1 MTNTFENYTLLAG
14 SHGRRGSLWKGPD
27 HLLVIE
33 GSGVLFALS
42 EQYRRIDYAN
52 IQSLG
57 LVRTVR
63 YGWLIAAF
71 AVPAVL
77 FAIGLIATLDQAIG
91 FPIAFGVPFTVFL
104 TLLIIHLVKGRTV
117 RCSVQTAVQ
126 VLRLRPLTRETRAQ
140 RVLEELAQL
149 CRHHQGDA
157 PARDA
162 GALPQDSGA
171 PLPPLTGKP
180 IWRGSPAVLIAGA
193 TVLLWGL
200 ALMGELFIGSMGYLA
215 LNASLCTVAGA
226 ASVIGVVVAMRHHSP
241 GGLLASLWISLIL
254 TMLTGFMAL
263 VAIGVAGAR
272 LDHMGGNAS
281 PFDALGFLAQL
292 SMADTH
298 GFGWLLVGFGALVA
312 LLGTVILVHGPRRGP
327 VAAPAPPSVAP
338 PL

>member
-33 GSGVLFALS
+33 GGGVLFALS

-91 FPIAFGVPFTVFL
+91 FSIAFGVPFTVFL

-117 RCSVQTAVQ
+117 RCSLQTAVQ
-126 VLRLRPLTRETRAQ
+126 VLRLRPLTREAKAQ
-140 RVLEELAQL
+140 RVLDELAQL

-157 PARDA
+157 PVQDA
-162 GALPQDSGA
+162 SALPQDVG
-171 PLPPLTGKP
+171 LP
-180 IWRGSPAVLIAGA
+180 
-193 TVLLWGL
+193 
-200 ALMGELFIGSMGYLA
+200 
-215 LNASLCTVAGA
+215 
-226 ASVIGVVVAMRHHSP
+226 
-241 GGLLASLWISLIL
+241 
-254 TMLTGFMAL
+254 
-263 VAIGVAGAR
+263 R
-272 LDHMGGNAS
+272 L
-281 PFDALGFLAQL
+281 
-292 SMADTH
+292 
-298 GFGWLLVGFGALVA
+298 
-312 LLGTVILVHGPRRGP
+312 R
-327 VAAPAPPSVAP
+327 
-338 PL
+338 